1 VEPLKPTLPPDITKT
16 QSHRY
21 QKMAEIPGAIKILA
35 EYRLGEMLKETVQQG
50 GDRKSKFH
58 DETLIGVLPEGVSK
72 TQSHRYQKMAE
83 IPGAIKILAEHRL
96 GEMLKETVDHRGARG
111 VGFTMEPT
119 LPPDI
124 TKTQSHRYQKMAG
137 ISLAR
142 IEEYIG
148 PEAGE
153 NHPSARKSPG
163 SIATGAQAPT
173 PGLSPPHQPRL

>member
-1 VEPLKPTLPPDITKT
+1 
-16 QSHRY
+16 
-21 QKMAEIPGAIKILA
+21 MAEIPGAIKIL
-35 EYRLGEMLKETVQQG
+35 V
-50 GDRKSKFH
+50 
-58 DETLIGVLPEGVSK
+58 
-72 TQSHRYQKMAE
+72 
-83 IPGAIKILAEHRL
+83 EHRL
-96 GEMLKETVDHRGARG
+96 GEMLKETVDHKGGR
-111 VGFTMEPT
+111 PSKNSNIK
-119 LPPDI
+119 LPFLPDGI
-124 TKTQSHRYQKMAG
+124 SKMQSSRYQKMAG